1 MHIWPVSSTGF
12 CDWFNEPGL
21 VSPPQAT
28 TMFCLPPSPPH
39 FHHHIVI
46 TITITTVPTGHHHN
60 TVKYSALCEAD
71 PNFRWHW
78 PMAMIM
84 VTIMVNYDDDDGAL
98 WWWWWWW
105 FMMMVVMTVSS
116 GGLIPRSQPHS
127 PSHHQVLI
135 KGIGHLF
142 IFISAT
148 THQTLFNIFHLMA
161 QILYCWGGYT
171 DNGPADSQDE
181 AWKDLNWAAGLGAL
195 ANQQNN
201 AGSK

>member
-1 MHIWPVSSTGF
+1 
-12 CDWFNEPGL
+12 
-21 VSPPQAT
+21 
-28 TMFCLPPSPPH
+28 MFWLPPSPPH
-39 FHHHIVI
+39 CHHH
-46 TITITTVPTGHHHN
+46 HHHHRLHRPPPQHSEVLGFMRGRPQLQV
-60 TVKYSALCEAD
+60 TL
-71 PNFRWHW
+71 
-78 PMAMIM
+78 AMIM

-181 AWKDLNWAAGLGAL
+181 AWKDLNWAAGLGAW